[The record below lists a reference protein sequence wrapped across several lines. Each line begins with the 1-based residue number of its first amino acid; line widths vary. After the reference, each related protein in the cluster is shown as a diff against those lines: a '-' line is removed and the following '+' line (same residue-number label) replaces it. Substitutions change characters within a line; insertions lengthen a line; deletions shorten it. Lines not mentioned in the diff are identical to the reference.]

1 MSTAAKAIFKT
12 IGKIAGTIGAAVL
25 TGYSAHKVTE
35 AVSRH
40 KAMKYAVEMNNKGKG

>member
-1 MSTAAKAIFKT
+1 MSTVAKAFFKT
-12 IGKIAGTIGAAVL
+12 LGKIAGTVGAAIL

-40 KAMKYAVEMNNKGKG
+40 KAMKYAVDMNNEAKG